1 MLVKAP
7 WSIMLPLL
15 CREAEADILLSD
27 TSHSHAAAFP
37 SAQPLQLGSA
47 GSHRAAPAVLH
58 PVLCRTNLIKQQAPS
73 VSALRLQPGIPAHLL
88 ANLLFRLLTIAQHF
102 ECLTHHIFYCGA
114 SAFQFTL
121 GTDFFLPSR
130 GEIYMLAKP

>member
-7 WSIMLPLL
+7 WSIMFSLL
-15 CREAEADILLSD
+15 CREAEADMLLSD

-73 VSALRLQPGIPAHLL
+73 VSALWLQPGIPAHLL